1 MQNLRPET
9 GMIAFISCGKY
20 QLINRLDLLFGVGSQ
35 HFFTQGYV
43 SKRGSLLEKD
53 TDSCDLIELVI
64 VTVQNGKRRIFIV
77 MVDAM

>member
-1 MQNLRPET
+1 MFV
-9 GMIAFISCGKY
+9 FIPCGEY
-20 QLINRLDLLFGVGSQ
+20 RRINQIDLIFGVDFQ
-35 HFFTQGYV
+35 NFFTQGYV

-64 VTVQNGKRRIFIV
+64 VTVQNGKRRTFIV